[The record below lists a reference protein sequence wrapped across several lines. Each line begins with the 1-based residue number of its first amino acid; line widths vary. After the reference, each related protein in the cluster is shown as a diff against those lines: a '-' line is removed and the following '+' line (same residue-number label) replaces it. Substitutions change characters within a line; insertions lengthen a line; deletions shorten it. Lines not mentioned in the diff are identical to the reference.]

1 MKEVLP
7 YLQNLTALAFVLL
20 GVATAAGWVRRRDR
34 SLGFLAL
41 AIILL
46 SLVSLLG
53 RIPALLHFTP
63 PFVSEVSL
71 IAFVG
76 SGYALL
82 RFRGSLIPLPPRW
95 HLASVITMVVV
106 VVAFLVAR
114 ILVATG
120 AAQVGVETGAAIA
133 LVLVWSAS
141 VLEPIVRF
149 WLVARGLPALQ
160 AWRLRSLSL
169 GFAGIVAILLFAI
182 GTSALASNPAVQVL
196 IQLFALAIVPL
207 LYVSFAPPA
216 WLRRQWRATE
226 EEGLR
231 QLMEDLLG
239 LKDDRDHLFDRALD
253 CATRLVGASAI
264 VAIDQDGTPVVSRGL
279 NPAAL
284 AALGDRLAKHHLG
297 RGSVAVERL
306 ERATLT
312 VPFSITAGRADRLVL
327 IAGPFTPAFG
337 GEESSRADQF
347 VTAMATA
354 FDRLN
359 LIDRL
364 EARNIQFEATNI
376 QLLEANQHKSVF
388 LANMSHELRTPL
400 NAILGFS
407 ELLSDDTTGRYD
419 SDTRRRFLDQI
430 HSSGKHLLG
439 LINDILDLSKV
450 EAGQMDLHLQEV
462 AVDESVQIVLA
473 TVEPLA
479 RPKEIALDSE
489 PGPGLHLVA
498 DPAKLKQM
506 LLNLVSNA
514 IKFTPHG
521 GRVTIRA
528 RQVDS
533 WIEIAVSDT
542 GIGIAQSDLGRLF
555 TEFQQ
560 LDAGPGREQEGTGLG
575 LALTK
580 RFAELHGGH
589 VSVES
594 VQGEGSTFILTLPA
608 VAKKAIEPPAQESG
622 RVGSSDPSRP
632 LVLLVEDN
640 PEAAEILARHLE
652 TGGFRLRIART
663 GNEALAMARDLKP
676 VAITLDIL
684 LPEIDGWEVLTRLK
698 ADEATRNIPVLIVTV
713 VDNPA
718 LGRALG
724 ALDYF
729 VKPVDRGALLSRL
742 DQYTFTTK
750 VEHGEVRV
758 LVVDDEPANLES
770 LQALLEQAG
779 FIVLTAGG
787 GKEAIDT
794 ARSQRPHLIL
804 LDLVM
809 PEVTGFD
816 VVEALRAEETT
827 RSIPIMV
834 LTAKELNDDDK
845 RALNGHVAA
854 VFQRNSVGGAELV
867 QWLRDL
873 VAKRRPA

>member
-1 MKEVLP
+1 MPV
-7 YLQNLTALAFVLL
+7 LQNLTALAFVLL
-20 GVATAAGWVRRRDR
+20 GLATAAGWVRRRDR
-34 SLGFLAL
+34 SLGWLAL

-46 SLVSLLG
+46 SLVALLG
-53 RIPALLHFTP
+53 RIPALIGFTP
-63 PFVSEVSL
+63 PLLSDLSL
-71 IAFVG
+71 IGFVG

-82 RFRGSLIPLPPRW
+82 RFRGSLIPLARRW
-95 HLASVITMVVV
+95 HVAAAVALAGV
-106 VVAFLVAR
+106 VVAYELARLLIAAGAAPMIAEIAVAYVL
-114 ILVATG
+114 ILVW
-120 AAQVGVETGAAIA
+120 AASI
-133 LVLVWSAS
+133 
-141 VLEPIVRF
+141 LEPIVRF

-160 AWRLRSLSL
+160 AWRLRALSL
-169 GFAGIVAILLFAI
+169 GFAGLVAVLLFAI
-182 GTSALASNPAVQVL
+182 SAGAFISNPAVQVL
-196 IQLFALAIVPL
+196 IQLVALAIVPL

-216 WLRRQWRATE
+216 WLRRQWRANE

-231 QLMEDLLG
+231 QLMEDLLV
-239 LKDDRDHLFDRALD
+239 LKGNRADLFNRALD

-264 VAIDQDGTPVVSRGL
+264 VAVQPDGTPVTSRGL
-279 NPAAL
+279 EPAAL
-284 AALGDRLAKHHLG
+284 AALGDSLRMRQLG
-297 RGSVAVERL
+297 RGTVVLGSS

-312 VPFSITAGRADRLVL
+312 VPLQIADGDADRLVL

-354 FDRLN
+354 FDRSN

-364 EARNIQFEATNI
+364 EATNI

-407 ELLSDDTTGRYD
+407 ELLSDDTKGRYD
-419 SDTRRRFLDQI
+419 AATQHRFLDQI

-450 EAGQMDLHLQEV
+450 EAGQMDLRIEDV
-462 AVDESVQIVLA
+462 MVDESVRLVLG

-479 RPKEIALDSE
+479 RTKNIVLDYDSA
-489 PGPGLHLVA
+489 PGLKLLA

-514 IKFTPHG
+514 IKFTPNG
-521 GRVTIRA
+521 GRVTIHA
-528 RQVDS
+528 RQTAS
-533 WIEIAVSDT
+533 WIEIAISDT

-575 LALTK
+575 LSLTK

-589 VSVES
+589 VLVRSVP
-594 VQGEGSTFILTLPA
+594 GEGSTFILQLPV
-608 VAKKAIEPPAQESG
+608 VAKKSVERPVHE
-622 RVGSSDPSRP
+622 RHHLGSSDPSRP

-652 TGGFRLRIART
+652 SGGFRLTIART
-663 GNEALAMARDLKP
+663 GKEALTMAQELKP

-684 LPEIDGWEVLTRLK
+684 LPEIDGWEVLTQLK
-698 ADEATRNIPVLIVTV
+698 ADKATRDIPVLIVTV

-750 VEHGEVRV
+750 VEHGDVRV
-758 LVVDDEPANLES
+758 LVVDDEPANVEALV
-770 LQALLEQAG
+770 ALLQPAG
-779 FIVLTAGG
+779 FKVLSAGG
-787 GKEAIDT
+787 GKEGIDM
-794 ARSQRPHLIL
+794 ARRNRPDLIL
-804 LDLVM
+804 LDLLM

-816 VVEALRAEETT
+816 VVEALRSDETT
-827 RSIPIMV
+827 RAIPIMV
-834 LTAKELNDDDK
+834 LTAKELNADDK
-845 RALNGHVAA
+845 RALNGNVAA

-867 QWLRDL
+867 EWLRGL
-873 VAKRRPA
+873 VAKRHPR

>member
-1 MKEVLP
+1 MKEALP
-7 YLQNLTALAFVLL
+7 YLENLSTLAFVLL
-20 GVATAAGWVRRRDR
+20 GVATAAGWARHRDR
-34 SLGFLAL
+34 SIGFLAL

-46 SLVSLLG
+46 SLVSVVG
-53 RIPALLHFTP
+53 RIPALLGLTP
-63 PFVSEVSL
+63 PFLSDL
-71 IAFVG
+71 TIIAFVG

-82 RFRGSLIPLPPRW
+82 RFRGSLIPLSPRW
-95 HLASVITMVVV
+95 HLAAVIAMGGGLI
-106 VVAFLVAR
+106 AFEATR
-114 ILVATG
+114 ILAATG
-120 AAQVGVETGAAIA
+120 AAPVNVETVPAY
-133 LVLVWSAS
+133 VLILAWVAS

-169 GFAGIVAILLFAI
+169 GFAGLVAILLFAL
-182 GTSALASNPAVQVL
+182 GAGALASNPAVLVL
-196 IQLFALAIVPL
+196 VQLAILAIIPL

-216 WLRRQWRATE
+216 WLRRQWRSNE

-231 QLMEDLLG
+231 LLIEDLLVLNG
-239 LKDDRDHLFDRALD
+239 NRADLFNRALD
-253 CATRLVGASAI
+253 CATRLVGASAV
-264 VAIDQDGTPVVSRGL
+264 VAVQPDGTPVTSRGL
-279 NPAAL
+279 EPAAL
-284 AALGDRLAKHHLG
+284 AALGPSLRTRQVG
-297 RGSVAVERL
+297 RGTVVGGSS

-312 VPFSITAGRADRLVL
+312 VPLQIADGEADRLVL

-337 GEESSRADQF
+337 GEEISRADQF
-347 VTAMATA
+347 VTAIATA
-354 FDRLN
+354 FDRSN

-364 EARNIQFEATNI
+364 EATNT
-376 QLLEANQHKSVF
+376 QLLAANQHKSVF

-407 ELLSDDTTGRYD
+407 ELLSDDTKGHYD
-419 SDTRRRFLDQI
+419 AATQHRFLDQI
-430 HSSGKHLLG
+430 HTSGKHLLG

-450 EAGQMDLHLQEV
+450 EAGQMDLRVEDV
-462 AVDESVQIVLA
+462 MVDESVMLVLG

-479 RPKEIALDSE
+479 RTKNIVLENDPA
-489 PGPGLHLVA
+489 PGLQLIA

-514 IKFTPHG
+514 IKFTPNG
-521 GRVTIRA
+521 GRVTIHA

-533 WIEIAVSDT
+533 WIEIAITDT
-542 GIGIAQSDLGRLF
+542 GIGIAKSDLGRLF

-589 VSVES
+589 VIVDSAP
-594 VQGEGSTFILTLPA
+594 GKGSTFILQMPT
-608 VAKKAIEPPAQESG
+608 VAKKAVKQPAPEPHL
-622 RVGSSDPSRP
+622 VGSSDPSKP

-652 TGGFRLRIART
+652 SGGFRLTIART
-663 GNEALAMARDLKP
+663 GIEALAMARELKP

-684 LPEIDGWEVLTRLK
+684 LPEIDGWEVLTQLK
-698 ADEATRNIPVLIVTV
+698 ADEVTRDIPVLIVTV

-729 VKPVDRGALLSRL
+729 VKPVDRSALLSRL

-750 VEHGEVRV
+750 VKHGDIRV
-758 LVVDDEPANLES
+758 LVVDDEPANVEALV
-770 LQALLEQAG
+770 ALLEPAG
-779 FIVLTAGG
+779 FKVLTARG
-787 GKEAIDT
+787 GKEGIDM
-794 ARSQRPHLIL
+794 ARHNRPDLIL
-804 LDLVM
+804 LDLLM
-809 PEVTGFD
+809 PEVTGFN
-816 VVEALRAEETT
+816 VVEALRADEAT
-827 RSIPIMV
+827 RAIPIMV
-834 LTAKELNDDDK
+834 LTAKELNAEDK
-845 RALNGHVAA
+845 RALNGYVAA

-867 QWLRDL
+867 EWLRGL
-873 VAKRRPA
+873 VAKRHPR

>member
-1 MKEVLP
+1 M
-7 YLQNLTALAFVLL
+7 
-20 GVATAAGWVRRRDR
+20 
-34 SLGFLAL
+34 
-41 AIILL
+41 
-46 SLVSLLG
+46 
-53 RIPALLHFTP
+53 
-63 PFVSEVSL
+63 
-71 IAFVG
+71 
-76 SGYALL
+76 
-82 RFRGSLIPLPPRW
+82 
-95 HLASVITMVVV
+95 
-106 VVAFLVAR
+106 
-114 ILVATG
+114 
-120 AAQVGVETGAAIA
+120 
-133 LVLVWSAS
+133 
-141 VLEPIVRF
+141 
-149 WLVARGLPALQ
+149 
-160 AWRLRSLSL
+160 
-169 GFAGIVAILLFAI
+169 
-182 GTSALASNPAVQVL
+182 
-196 IQLFALAIVPL
+196 
-207 LYVSFAPPA
+207 PPA
-216 WLRRQWRATE
+216 TSTGCNR
-226 EEGLR
+226 
-231 QLMEDLLG
+231 
-239 LKDDRDHLFDRALD
+239 
-253 CATRLVGASAI
+253 
-264 VAIDQDGTPVVSRGL
+264 
-279 NPAAL
+279 
-284 AALGDRLAKHHLG
+284 
-297 RGSVAVERL
+297 
-306 ERATLT
+306 
-312 VPFSITAGRADRLVL
+312 
-327 IAGPFTPAFG
+327 G
-337 GEESSRADQF
+337 GEDKR
-347 VTAMATA
+347 AMATA

-364 EARNIQFEATNI
+364 EARNIQFEATNIQFEATNI

-698 ADEATRNIPVLIVTV
+698 ADEATRNILVLIVTG

-750 VEHGEVRV
+750 VEHGDVRV
-758 LVVDDEPANLES
+758 LVVDDEPANVEALV
-770 LQALLEQAG
+770 ALLQPAG
-779 FIVLTAGG
+779 FSVIRASG
-787 GKEAIDT
+787 GKEGIEAAKSLI
-794 ARSQRPHLIL
+794 PHLIL
-804 LDLVM
+804 LDLMM
-809 PEVTGFD
+809 PRVTGFD
-816 VVEALRAEETT
+816 VVEALRADDATS
-827 RSIPIMV
+827 SIPIMV
-834 LTAKELNDDDK
+834 LTAKTLTLDDK

-854 VFQRNSVGGAELV
+854 IFQRNSVGGAELV